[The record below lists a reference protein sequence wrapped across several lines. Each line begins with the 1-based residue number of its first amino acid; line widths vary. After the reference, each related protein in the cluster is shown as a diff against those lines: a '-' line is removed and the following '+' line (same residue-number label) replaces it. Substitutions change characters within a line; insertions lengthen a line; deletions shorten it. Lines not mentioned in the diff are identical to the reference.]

1 MPVAFICIVAEANR
15 APFDFAEGES
25 ELISGFNIEYGAG
38 GFTLLFLGEYGAILA
53 VSVALSAVFL
63 SPLVG
68 GFLFSFL
75 VLLIRRV
82 YPRFR
87 YDALIGGCWYFLVPL
102 TAFFL
107 LFSFIFSF

>member
-1 MPVAFICIVAEANR
+1 MAFICIVAESNR
-15 APFDFAEGES
+15 APFDFAEGER
-25 ELISGFNIEYGAG
+25 ELIRGFNIEYGAG
-38 GFTLLFLGEYGAILA
+38 AFTLLFLGEYGAILA
-53 VSVALSAVFL
+53 VRVAISAVFL

-82 YPRFR
+82 FPRFR
-87 YDALIGGCWYFLVPL
+87 YNTLIKGCWYFLVPL

-107 LFSFIFSF
+107 LISFTFSY